1 MKSQSDIY
9 VSRVKG
15 NDSKSCGS
23 QDHPCFTIS
32 QAVSQAQFGSSIFL
46 DSTKTSVSPYDC
58 QPQQTSY
65 HPGIYVNKAL
75 SFFGAPSLAHVSCRK
90 GQNWIA
96 NGTDSSI
103 QLNLTGISFQ
113 NSRFYLIETSVAV
126 HQCVFSNTQTLVM
139 NISVLHQ
146 NLTNLLFQSVCF
158 EYNEACISVTSS
170 YGNSR
175 ILLYINIDMNNVT
188 FNSNGLRDTP
198 ILPSPSWII
207 LGVRTAGKH
216 LIDLQIKNSS
226 LYNNYVRSSGMIY
239 VKNQLGR
246 INLLIKNVT
255 FKNNGLK
262 DSREQNSLFVL
273 TSSVMSL
280 VISQSQVKNS
290 KQRLLSISSTT
301 AEISVSHTTADDFQN
316 PHLHG
321 GMFWIESILMKL
333 LFKNCSF
340 SNGKFNPAHGGL
352 LFVSARNIDLLIEN
366 SHLTK
371 LTTMGFGGVVYAT
384 AKPSSGASM
393 KLNIINCT
401 FTLNKAT
408 AGGVIYAQ
416 TEGVINIQNS
426 TFYNNTSTTG
436 AGGAVYLGV
445 GGESRVHIVDSN
457 FEANSAMQSLGAGL
471 AISTSGDAL
480 CQSGCKRAKWRAWKY
495 NNSVDIIR
503 THFISNQAGRGGAV
517 SMTDGSLN
525 FTNCTF
531 LNNIA
536 SDEGSHLINYG
547 TNSLNLINCTFLQTF
562 SKYWTPAF
570 MIHTYSSGP
579 LVLTSTTVDRRQTSG
594 RPALIM
600 VSKGGLVEFSDSTS
614 IICPSGMDVSL
625 LNLSYTDWINTSCS
639 LDVTVLRLQCKQ
651 CDQGKYSLQRGHT
664 KGLKVAFFSCLPCPY
679 GAYCDFYTIEVM
691 PNFWGYL
698 VEKRPPTLRFTLC
711 PDNYC
716 LANQSN
722 YWPHFG
728 SYNSC
733 NKKRSGF
740 MCGHCEPG
748 YSETLFSAEC
758 KRSQDCDDKWFWLVF
773 LALIFVMASFL
784 VFKPPVVTFVAK
796 QAFWFKRARN
806 VNETESLNEDEI
818 DSTFLLSRGE
828 IENENLQDVGY
839 LEIIFYFYQ
848 ISSLLLSSSSFKKL
862 LETAV
867 LIPLQGFFNF
877 QERFFEHQSPVCPFP
892 GLTPQT
898 KKLLEVS
905 PVFGTLGAI
914 YFIYLIHYTLCK
926 ILRTATPKIGR
937 YIEATMETILLGYIK
952 IANVSLSLIRCV
964 PIRSERRWFY
974 NGTIVCYQWWQIV
987 LIVLNVS
994 VIVPSIIV
1002 LGWGAVKLYHGKVS
1016 AKNLLLACAFPLPF
1030 LTLWLLQRLGIYS
1043 NRNQHIQNNEY
1054 TEALKSVLLS
1064 PFREPTAEKA
1074 GALYWESVFIM
1085 RRFILVFIYCFITNT
1100 TWRLFCM
1107 SVVCVLV
1114 LLHHTE
1120 MKPFRNKRANIAES
1134 ISLLGLVI
1142 LSIINMYRSSSEAS
1156 ISDGMDTF
1164 EILNSI
1170 EIILLGLL
1178 PAVGGLV
1185 ILLTVVSLITRVLF
1199 LIMIKLYRRMKNLV
1213 A

>member
-1 MKSQSDIY
+1 MPGNNSRKFFGIVEALVNVRFNIFFSVGNVKSQSDIY

-32 QAVSQAQFGSSIFL
+32 QAVFQAQFGSSIFL

-75 SFFGAPSLAHVSCRK
+75 SFFGVPSLAHVSCRK

-103 QLNLTGISFQ
+103 QLNLTRISFQ
-113 NSRFYLIETSVAV
+113 NSQFHLIETSVAV

-139 NISVLHQ
+139 NISVIHR
-146 NLTNLLFQSVCF
+146 NLTSFLFQSVCF
-158 EYNEACISVTSS
+158 EHNEACISVTSS

-188 FNSNGLRDTP
+188 FNRNGLRLTP
-198 ILPSPSWII
+198 ILPSPSWTI

-216 LIDLQIKNSS
+216 LIDLQIKDSS

-246 INLLIKNVT
+246 TNFLIENAI

-280 VISQSQVKNS
+280 VIFQSQVKNS

-316 PHLHG
+316 PRLHG

-352 LFVSARNIDLLIEN
+352 LFVSARNIDMLIEN

-371 LTTMGFGGVVYAT
+371 LTTIGFGGVVYAT
-384 AKPSSGASM
+384 AKPSTGASM

-401 FTLNKAT
+401 FISNKAT

-416 TEGVINIQNS
+416 TKGVISIQNS
-426 TFYNNTSTTG
+426 KFITNTASSSGGFLNIYYVHQVRVSIQSSLFEGNSAASGGCINAQSSSEEHFEFILRMQSFIRNKAQGPGGVMNCGVTVVHVSISDVFFQDNYAIAAPGGVFFVTNDVITSMFNLTATRVRFIGNIVGGPGRAFYLESSLRTTLVFNDVDFQNNRAKDPGGAIYIEQFSKMYPPIFQIMTKRCIFENNTAFLGGAISLTGNNAVFISEDSIFRFNVATVPGGALALQMSSNFTLNLVNTTFYNNTSTTE
-436 AGGAVYLGV
+436 AGGAVYLDV
-445 GGESRVHIVDSN
+445 GGESRVHIVNSN
-457 FEANSAMQSLGAGL
+457 FEANSAIQSLGASL

-480 CQSGCKRAKWRAWKY
+480 RQSGCKRAKWRAWKY

-536 SDEGSHLINYG
+536 SDEGRHLINYG

-562 SKYWTPAF
+562 DDVWTSTL
-570 MIHTYSSGP
+570 IHTYSSGP
-579 LVLTSTTVDRRQTSG
+579 LVLTSTTVDRLQASG
-594 RPALIM
+594 HPALIM
-600 VSKGGLVEFSDSTS
+600 VSNGGLVEFSDSTS
-614 IICPSGMDVSL
+614 IICPSGMHVSL

-639 LDVTVLRLQCKQ
+639 LDVTVLRIQCKQ
-651 CDQGKYSLQRGHT
+651 CEQGKYSLQRGHT
-664 KGLKVAFFSCLPCPY
+664 KGLTIVDDFTCLPCPY
-679 GAYCDFYTIEVM
+679 GAYCDLTIEAM

-698 VEKRPPTLRFTLC
+698 VEKRPPTLRFILC

-716 LANQSN
+716 VADQYN
-722 YWPHFG
+722 WPHFG
-728 SYNSC
+728 GYNSC
-733 NKKRSGF
+733 NKKRDGF

-748 YSETLFSAEC
+748 YSKTLFSAHC

-773 LALIFVMASFL
+773 LAFVFVMASFL

-796 QAFWFKRARN
+796 QAFWFKQYCITKKTRN

-848 ISSLLLSSSSFKKL
+848 ISNLLLSSFSFERL
-862 LETAV
+862 LDTAV
-867 LIPLQGFFNF
+867 LIPFQGFFNF
-877 QERFFEHQSPVCPFP
+877 QERFFEHQSSVCPFP
-892 GLTPQT
+892 GLTRYDT
-898 KKLLEVS
+898 RSHIFHLSNSL
-905 PVFGTLGAI
+905 
-914 YFIYLIHYTLCK
+914 H
-926 ILRTATPKIGR
+926 IL
-937 YIEATMETILLGYIK
+937 
-952 IANVSLSLIRCV
+952 
-964 PIRSERRWFY
+964 
-974 NGTIVCYQWWQIV
+974 
-987 LIVLNVS
+987 
-994 VIVPSIIV
+994 
-1002 LGWGAVKLYHGKVS
+1002 
-1016 AKNLLLACAFPLPF
+1016 
-1030 LTLWLLQRLGIYS
+1030 
-1043 NRNQHIQNNEY
+1043 
-1054 TEALKSVLLS
+1054 
-1064 PFREPTAEKA
+1064 
-1074 GALYWESVFIM
+1074 
-1085 RRFILVFIYCFITNT
+1085 
-1100 TWRLFCM
+1100 
-1107 SVVCVLV
+1107 
-1114 LLHHTE
+1114 
-1120 MKPFRNKRANIAES
+1120 
-1134 ISLLGLVI
+1134 
-1142 LSIINMYRSSSEAS
+1142 
-1156 ISDGMDTF
+1156 
-1164 EILNSI
+1164 
-1170 EIILLGLL
+1170 
-1178 PAVGGLV
+1178 
-1185 ILLTVVSLITRVLF
+1185 
-1199 LIMIKLYRRMKNLV
+1199 
-1213 A
+1213 